1 MGSAPD
7 ESRNV
12 TVGLNRVEELVQAGN
27 LAQAA
32 ELARRLLTDLER
44 QTDRAE
50 KDKADKHPQ
59 ARWRLYTVLAEG
71 TGALNYYYEAA
82 LACPDL
88 PVARAALGCALARAG
103 QFPEAVTHLCR
114 AVAGDPFDLPAARA
128 LFGALGAV
136 GDAAGQRRLA
146 RARRRLHEVDP
157 EHVPNEPW
165 FDQAV
170 RPRVSLCMIVK
181 NEEDNLP
188 ACLDST
194 AGLCDETVVVDTG
207 SADRTKEIA
216 ARYGAHVVDFAW
228 VESFAAARNESVRH
242 ATGSWIFW
250 MDADDRLDEE
260 NRARLRSL
268 FDGLADDNAAYVMK
282 CLCLPEQPGSAS
294 HNGPPRTGAQRHD
307 AATVVDHVRLFRNDP
322 QVRWHYRVHEQILP
336 ALRRL
341 RADVRWTD
349 VVIHHIGY
357 QNSGL
362 RGRKLERDLR
372 LLGLDNA
379 EHPNDPFTL
388 FNLGSVYQELRRPA
402 EALPLLYRSLEL
414 SQPADSIVRKLHA
427 LIAQCHR
434 QLGQLPEALAA
445 CRAGRG
451 HYPDDAELLFMEGLT
466 LREQGDRAGA
476 EAAWLRLASG
486 HEDAHFA
493 SVDAGLRGPKV
504 RHNLAVLY
512 QEQGRRAEAE
522 GQWRAVV
529 AAQPDYLPGWLGLAE
544 IYLAEQRDS
553 SLDEVQMR
561 LEAVPHGSLDAA
573 ILRARRHLLEKEY
586 ASARQILDTAIAQ
599 APQALFPR
607 VILSHVLLQEAADWD
622 AAERAL
628 RDVLELD
635 PGNAEA
641 QANLD
646 VLLKQG
652 AARLPVSRLNTNLAG
667 PLPGLSAKLN
677 SRGS

>member
-1 MGSAPD
+1 M
-7 ESRNV
+7 
-12 TVGLNRVEELVQAGN
+12 NRVEELVRTGN
-27 LAQAA
+27 LPEAV
-32 ELARRLLTDLER
+32 ELARRVLADLQRRTDE
-44 QTDRAE
+44 TA
-50 KDKADKHPQ
+50 KDDAAKHAQ
-59 ARWRLYTVLAEG
+59 VRWRLYAVLAEG
-71 TGALNYYYEAA
+71 TGALTYYYEAA

-103 QFPEAVTHLCR
+103 QFPEAVTHLRR
-114 AVAGDPFDLPAARA
+114 AVASDAFDLPAARA
-128 LFGALGAV
+128 LFGALGAA

-146 RARRRLHEVDP
+146 RARRRLHEGDP
-157 EHVPNEPW
+157 QRVPSEQW

-207 SADRTKEIA
+207 STDRTKEIA
-216 ARYGAHVVDFAW
+216 ARYGARVVDFTW
-228 VESFAAARNESVRH
+228 VDSFAAARNESVRH

-268 FDGLADDNAAYVMK
+268 FDGLAEDNAAYVMK
-282 CLCLPEQPGSAS
+282 CLCLPEQPGAAS
-294 HNGPPRTGAQRHD
+294 RNGPPRTGAQRHD

-322 QVRWHYRVHEQILP
+322 RLRWHYRVHEQILP

-349 VVIHHIGY
+349 VVIHHTGY
-357 QNSGL
+357 QDPAL

-372 LLGLDNA
+372 LLRLDDA
-379 EHPNDPFTL
+379 EHPDDPFTL

-402 EALPLLYRSLEL
+402 EALPLLCRSLEL
-414 SQPADSIVRKLHA
+414 SQAADSIVRKLHA

-434 QLGQLPEALAA
+434 QLGRLPEALAA

-486 HEDAHFA
+486 HEEAHFA
-493 SVDAGLRGPKV
+493 SVDAGLRGSKV
-504 RHNLAVLY
+504 RHNLAVHY

-522 GQWRAVV
+522 AQWRAVL
-529 AAQPDYLPGWLGLAE
+529 ADQPDCLPAWLGLAE
-544 IYLAEQRDS
+544 IYLAERRYSD
-553 SLDEVQMR
+553 LDMVRTR
-561 LEAVPHGSLDAA
+561 LESAPHWSLDAA
-573 ILRARRHLLEKEY
+573 VLRARRHLVEKEY
-586 ASARQILDTAIAQ
+586 APARQILEAAIAQ
-599 APQALFPR
+599 APETLFPR

-628 RDVLELD
+628 RDVMKLD

-646 VLLKQG
+646 MLLKQKG
-652 AARLPVSRLNTNLAG
+652 RTLAR
-667 PLPGLSAKLN
+667 
-677 SRGS
+677 